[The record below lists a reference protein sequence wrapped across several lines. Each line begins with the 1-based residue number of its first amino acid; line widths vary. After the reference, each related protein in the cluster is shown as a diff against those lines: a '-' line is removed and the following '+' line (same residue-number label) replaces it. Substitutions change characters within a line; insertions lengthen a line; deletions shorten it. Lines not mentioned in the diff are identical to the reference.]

1 MQSIIQVLRM
11 QKTHE
16 ETRMNDDINS
26 IETKDYGTIAYS
38 TQEQIKIR
46 RAIELHNRLLMFVA
60 FLFAILIILILT
72 LVWIGVKTQA
82 IGIFL
87 YWLSQLRIR

>member
-1 MQSIIQVLRM
+1 
-11 QKTHE
+11 
-16 ETRMNDDINS
+16 MNDDLKEIS
-26 IETKDYGTIAYS
+26 TKEYGTIAYS

-46 RAIELHNRLLMFVA
+46 RAIETHNKLLMFVA

-72 LVWIGVKTQA
+72 LVWIGVKTQT